1 MWDIHSI
8 VVHKPISLKEARKHA
23 KHILKNKS
31 GYRLRDDNASYR
43 FSKDK
48 TLFKKFRTQV
58 INPKISI
65 IWGILK

>member
-1 MWDIHSI
+1 MWSIHSV
-8 VVHKPISLKEARKHA
+8 VVHKPISLRVAQEHA
-23 KHILKNKS
+23 KHILKNNK
-31 GYRLRDDNASYR
+31 GYKLRDDNQSFR

-65 IWGILK
+65 IWGLLK